1 MKKYFL
7 VMPLALSLAACET
20 QDQTTLASTA
30 AGAAIG
36 AAISYNELQGA
47 AIGGIV
53 GLTAATLLG
62 RSATTPGKC
71 VYRDINGR
79 QFVANC

>member
-1 MKKYFL
+1 MKKYL
-7 VMPLALSLAACET
+7 LIMPIALSLAACET

-36 AAISYNELQGA
+36 AAISDNELQGA

-62 RSATTPGKC
+62 RSARVPGQC
-71 VYRDINGR
+71 VYRDANGR